1 MTKEAVN
8 KFVGRG
14 VVSDMFRQKLANL
27 EMTPEEIAAV
37 DRDLD
42 SGDLNAIK
50 TALLFNPGDFVGFS
64 ASVARY
70 IDFRYHN
77 AGQSGPSGD
86 NLPISV

>member
-1 MTKEAVN
+1 MTIEAVN

-14 VVSDMFRQKLANL
+14 VVSDEFRKKLANL

-37 DRDLD
+37 DPDLD
-42 SGDLNAIK
+42 SKDLNAIK

-64 ASVARY
+64 ASIARY
-70 IDFRYHN
+70 INFRYP
-77 AGQSGPSGD
+77 AVRPSGD